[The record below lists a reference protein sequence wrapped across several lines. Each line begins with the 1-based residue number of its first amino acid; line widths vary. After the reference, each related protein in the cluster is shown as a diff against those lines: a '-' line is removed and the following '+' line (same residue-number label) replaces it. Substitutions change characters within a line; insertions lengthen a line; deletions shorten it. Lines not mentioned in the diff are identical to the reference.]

1 LKKPGKH
8 PAGITRREFT
18 KIASA
23 TAISAGI
30 PAIGAAQRD
39 NPVADRRKAL
49 DHVVVIMFEN
59 RSFDN
64 LLGRLYAPG
73 EAKLFEGVMNKGLKN
88 PILEWAQNGADRKF
102 VAYGVAPDMNTP
114 RPDSGEEWMVSTVRW
129 SCIGRDGVPQLH
141 GNVGLFLRHTPQCC
155 HKF

>member
-1 LKKPGKH
+1 LASGAGEEKTLKKSGKH
-8 PAGITRREFT
+8 PSGITRREFT

-23 TAISAGI
+23 TAISPGI
-30 PAIGAAQRD
+30 PGIGAAQPD

-73 EAKLFEGVMNKGLKN
+73 EVKLSEGVMNKGPKN
-88 PILEWAQNGADRKF
+88 PIPEWSQNVADRKF

-114 RPDSGEEWMVSTVRW
+114 RPYSGEEYPHINTDVFGVQNPKIDSCRW
-129 SCIGRDGVPQLH
+129 RVW
-141 GNVGLFLRHTPQCC
+141 
-155 HKF
+155 